1 MKFKITEVTTGTVKV
16 QYEDDSWALVPIS
29 KTQTKKDIHQLI
41 LSYNNTPTP
50 FANIKD
56 VPVSA
61 TSDFI
66 EAEVDEDQAV
76 TYKAARASHYP
87 PVGDQMDALHWARE
101 GDDTNL
107 KAIDTAIKTVKT
119 KIPKGKTYKGS
130 EVAKLLD

>member
-29 KTQTKKDIHQLI
+29 KTQTKIDIHQVI
-41 LSYNNTPTP
+41 LDYNNTPNP
-50 FANIKD
+50 FENIKD

-66 EAEVDEDQAV
+66 EAEQKPEETVSYKQARV
-76 TYKAARASHYP
+76 THYP

-119 KIPKGKTYKGS
+119 KIPKGTTYKPS
-130 EVAKLLD
+130 EVEKLLD

>member
-16 QYEDDSWALVPIS
+16 QYEDDSWALIPIS
-29 KTQTKKDIHQLI
+29 KSQTKTDIHELI

-66 EAEVDEDQAV
+66 EAEQKPDETV
-76 TYKAARASHYP
+76 SYTLARAAHYP

-119 KIPKGKTYKGS
+119 KIPKGTTYKPS
-130 EVAKLLD
+130 EVEKLLD